1 MDAERYRARTRSV
14 PQRLTAVA
22 WLSIIAAAGCK
33 DSSWTPM
40 GSAEVVLSEIKLSGA
55 ATVSKRIDS
64 DESFGRSVTAGIAT
78 GDSLWLQV
86 AEKLSPASAAGE
98 ATMSIALASALTRAP
113 QRVLALVGN
122 KYPVEEVCGI
132 PFLKGDSAFVT
143 TYHDEAIA
151 ALAHVATPSLS
162 ATRAACH
169 AALDDSRERRLERI
183 NPSYV
188 VKNKPVAPP
197 RRARTKTVKPPVA
210 RKDTTVTP
218 KDTSSSR

>member
-14 PQRLTAVA
+14 PRGLTAVV
-22 WLSIIAAAGCK
+22 WLSIIAATGCK

-86 AEKLSPASAAGE
+86 ADKLSPASAAAE
-98 ATMSIALASALTRAP
+98 ATMSIALATALTRAP
-113 QRVLALVGN
+113 QRVLPLVGN

-132 PFLKGDSAFVT
+132 PFLKGDSAFVV
-143 TYHDEAIA
+143 TYHDEATA
-151 ALAHVATPSLS
+151 ALARVATPSLS
-162 ATRAACH
+162 PTRTACQV
-169 AALDDSRERRLERI
+169 ALDDSRERRLERI
-183 NPSYV
+183 NPTYI

-197 RRARTKTVKPPVA
+197 RRVRKKAVSPAVP